1 MQSAVIYEGPSRIDG
16 APIVAI
22 VCKMQSAG
30 KANRKTGD
38 MVQTYILRADVDPV
52 AAVKNG
58 ADVSVCGDCAHRGAW
73 DADQGRMVGRT
84 CYVNLGQGAL
94 SVFRAYTR
102 GAYPAITP
110 LQASRI
116 IAGRMVRLGTYG
128 DPAAVPP
135 LKWRA
140 LLHFAAGHT
149 GYTHQWRRRIAQGLK
164 GLCMASVETAGEASQ
179 ARAKGWRTFRIA
191 PAAAPN
197 VGREIV
203 CPASDEMGKRLQCID
218 CKACDGANGRRG
230 SIRIAPHGAYA
241 SAANLA
247 GLDARLIARGA

>member
-1 MQSAVIYEGPSRIDG
+1 MKSAVIYEGPSRIDG
-16 APIVAI
+16 SPIVAI

-52 AAVKNG
+52 AAVKTG
-58 ADVSVCGDCAHRGAW
+58 ADVSICGDCGHRGAW

-94 SVFRAYTR
+94 SVFRAYQR
-102 GAYPAITP
+102 GAYPRVTP
-110 LQASRI
+110 REASRI

-128 DPAAVPP
+128 DPAAVPATV
-135 LKWRA
+135 WRA
-140 LLHFAAGHT
+140 LLRFAAGHT
-149 GYTHQWRRRIAQGLK
+149 GYTHQWRQRFAESLK
-164 GLCMASVETAGEASQ
+164 GLCMASVETPGEAFR

-191 PAAAPN
+191 AAAAPN
-197 VGREIV
+197 VGREAL
-203 CPASDEMGKRLQCID
+203 CPASEEAGQILQCAD
-218 CKACDGANGRRG
+218 CKACDGASGRRS

-247 GLDARLIARGA
+247 RLNARLIARG